1 MKEIALE
8 IKDLAK
14 VYKGEFK
21 ALNGVNLSIFSG
33 EIFALLGPN
42 GAGKTT
48 LIDAVCGIINI
59 TSGTVSVGSYDV
71 VKEYRKARSL
81 VGLVPQE
88 ISLDIFIT
96 VDRTLDIAR
105 GFFGKRVDP
114 TYKEKVLKMLSLWDK
129 RNNTVQQLSGGM
141 KRRVLIAKA
150 LMNEPK
156 ILFLDEPTAGVDV
169 DLRRDLW
176 NSVRKLKEDGTTIIL
191 TTHYLEEA
199 EELAD
204 RVAVIRKGEI
214 ILVEEKDKLMKHF
227 GGKKL
232 ILELSG
238 SIYEIPDTLKKYN
251 LELSDDKMTITY
263 TYEKTG
269 KPGITALLNDLRKK
283 NIRFSDMRTEEQT
296 LEKIFV
302 DIVNGY
308 DHSYI
313 KTK

>member
-1 MKEIALE
+1 MEDTALE
-8 IKDLAK
+8 IKDITK
-14 VYKGEFK
+14 VYKGGFK
-21 ALNGVNLSIFSG
+21 ALNGVSLSMHSG

-48 LIDAVCGIINI
+48 LIDAVCGIVNI
-59 TSGTVSVGSYDV
+59 TSGTVSVGGYDV

-81 VGLVPQE
+81 IGLVPQE
-88 ISLDIFIT
+88 ISLDIFIS
-96 VDRTLDIAR
+96 VDRTLDVAR
-105 GFFGKRVDP
+105 GFFGRRVDAA
-114 TYKEKVLKMLSLWDK
+114 YKEKVLKMLSLWDK
-129 RNNTVQQLSGGM
+129 RNNKVQQLSGGM

-176 NSVRKLKEDGTTIIL
+176 NSVRKLKEGGTTVIL

-204 RVAVIRKGEI
+204 RVAVIRQGEI
-214 ILVEEKDKLMKHF
+214 ILVEEKDKLMKHL

-232 ILELSG
+232 ILELSE
-238 SIYEIPDTLKKYN
+238 SIDEIPDALKKYN

-263 TYEKTG
+263 AYEKTG
-269 KPGITALLNDLRKK
+269 KPSITSLLNDLREE
-283 NIRFSDMRTEEQT
+283 NIVFSDMRTEEQT

-308 DHSYI
+308 KKI
-313 KTK
+313 